1 MYGIMH
7 EGHGSARPRTRRGVR
22 AGLTLALMSLAACG
36 GGHELERY
44 SFVGQTVAVA
54 DYPAPSPD
62 LWTGDYDVVGD
73 DVITAVVDA
82 GSRVAKEVEAR
93 HARTR
98 LDSAANLVDV
108 RQRLSSRTLERTARY
123 LGATVAEDAAGADFL
138 LEIYVRQFGIDA
150 RGDRAA
156 RVFMKVEAVLL
167 DRRTGHEAWSVV
179 VDSHD
184 RLTPS
189 VRSGVVPADIV
200 TAGTL
205 RELTVEDMRLALA
218 GLTDFTS
225 DYVTNEL
232 REDLR
237 DARD

>member
-7 EGHGSARPRTRRGVR
+7 EGHGNARPRTWRGVG
-22 AGLTLALMSLAACG
+22 AASMLALLPLVACG
-36 GGHELERY
+36 GGHELARY
-44 SFVGQTVAVA
+44 SFTGKTVAVA
-54 DYPAPSPD
+54 DYPAPAPD
-62 LWTGDYDVVGD
+62 LWTGDYDVGGD

-93 HARTR
+93 HARAR

-108 RQRLSSRTLERTARY
+108 RQRLSARTLDRTARY
-123 LGATVAEDAAGADFL
+123 LGATTAEDPSTADYL
-138 LEIYVRQFGIDA
+138 LEIYVREFGIDA
-150 RGDRAA
+150 RGSSA

-167 DRRTGHEAWSVV
+167 DRRTGHEAWSID

-205 RELTVEDMRLALA
+205 RELTVEDMHLALA

-225 DYVTNEL
+225 DYVTREL